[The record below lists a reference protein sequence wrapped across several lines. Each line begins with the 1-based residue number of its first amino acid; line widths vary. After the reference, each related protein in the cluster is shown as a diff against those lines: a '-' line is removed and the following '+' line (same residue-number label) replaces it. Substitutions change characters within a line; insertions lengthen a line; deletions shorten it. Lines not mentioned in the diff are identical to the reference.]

1 MKKFS
6 KKSNQKFVSIIT
18 VVLNGGKTLERT
30 IQSVLKQSYKNFE
43 LIIIDGGSTDN
54 TLEIIN
60 KYKNKKIISISKK
73 DKGIYYAMNK
83 GIKIASGDYILF
95 LNSDDQLDR
104 SNILNIVSKEL
115 KKDPDIFFASTKM
128 IKPKNGKQFI
138 WHPSDPNKYP
148 FLFQQNPHPS
158 TFVKISFLKKCKYL
172 FPIKY
177 KICSDL
183 HQQLV
188 LIYKYSAKVLISNL
202 IVTNM
207 ALGGA
212 STLDKTM
219 IIKNTIEAYK
229 VFKDNFNHAAL
240 LFITQRLLKKLNRLI
255 L

>member
-1 MKKFS
+1 MIKFS
-6 KKSNQKFVSIIT
+6 IVTTCMNSAKSIT
-18 VVLNGGKTLERT
+18 QT
-30 IQSVLKQSYKNFE
+30 INSVNKQSNVDIEHIF
-43 LIIIDGGSTDN
+43 IDGGSSDD
-54 TLEIIN
+54 TLHII
-60 KYKNKKIISISKK
+60 KKIAKRNPIILSDK
-73 DKGIYYAMNK
+73 DKGIYDAMNK

>member
-1 MKKFS
+1 MIKFS
-6 KKSNQKFVSIIT
+6 IVTTCMNSAKSIT
-18 VVLNGGKTLERT
+18 QTINSVNEQLNIDIEH
-30 IQSVLKQSYKNFE
+30 IF
-43 LIIIDGGSTDN
+43 IDGGSSDD
-54 TLEIIN
+54 TLHII
-60 KYKNKKIISISKK
+60 KKIAKRNPIILSDK
-73 DKGIYYAMNK
+73 DKGIYDAMNK

-219 IIKNTIEAYK
+219 IIKNTIEAYR

-240 LFITQRLLKKLNRLI
+240 LFITQRLFKKLNRLI
-255 L
+255 S

>member
-1 MKKFS
+1 MIKFS
-6 KKSNQKFVSIIT
+6 IVTTCMNSAKSIT
-18 VVLNGGKTLERT
+18 QT
-30 IQSVLKQSYKNFE
+30 INSVNKQSNVDIEHIF
-43 LIIIDGGSTDN
+43 IDGGSSDD
-54 TLEIIN
+54 TLHII
-60 KYKNKKIISISKK
+60 KKIAKRNPIILSDK
-73 DKGIYYAMNK
+73 DKGIYDAMNK

-188 LIYKYSAKVLISNL
+188 LIYKYSAKVLISYL

>member
-1 MKKFS
+1 MIKFS
-6 KKSNQKFVSIIT
+6 IVTTCMNSAKSIT
-18 VVLNGGKTLERT
+18 QT
-30 IQSVLKQSYKNFE
+30 INSVNKQSNVDIEHIF
-43 LIIIDGGSTDN
+43 IDGGSSDD
-54 TLEIIN
+54 TLHII
-60 KYKNKKIISISKK
+60 KKIAKRNPIILSDK
-73 DKGIYYAMNK
+73 DKGIYDAMNK
-83 GIKIASGDYILF
+83 GIEIASGDYILF

-188 LIYKYSAKVLISNL
+188 LIYKYSAKVLISNV

>member
-1 MKKFS
+1 MIKFS
-6 KKSNQKFVSIIT
+6 IVTTCMNSAKSIT
-18 VVLNGGKTLERT
+18 QT
-30 IQSVLKQSYKNFE
+30 INSVNKQSNVDIEHIF
-43 LIIIDGGSTDN
+43 IDGGSSDD
-54 TLEIIN
+54 TLHII
-60 KYKNKKIISISKK
+60 KKIAKRNPIILSDK
-73 DKGIYYAMNK
+73 DKGTYDAMNK

-212 STLDKTM
+212 STLNKMM
-219 IIKNTIEAYK
+219 IIKNTIEAYR
-229 VFKDNFNHAAL
+229 VFKENFNNAAL
-240 LFITQRLLKKLNRLI
+240 LFTTQRLLKKLNRLN